1 MALKQTIGTGGLY
14 PTGIAPQALDFRA
27 TQEGMSQALINQT
40 KQRIQQEKDFMNESE
55 KAILNSLSFEA
66 VQGLSDQVQQ
76 NHLKNYNALTDKW
89 TNIYR
94 ERGGKLSDFDQLELK
109 KDKMRMDAET
119 ANLKSNVEQFRFAQ
133 KEILAHP
140 FLYDPE
146 STRRLA
152 DITAKGMV
160 GLPESANILVPI
172 KRTPLDY
179 IENIHKP
186 ELDRLAKQ
194 TDTEIS
200 MAKSRQGIVTALK
213 DNERR
218 LGEWYDVKVKENPE
232 LFGQISKPDFIN
244 ALKTNYNT
252 EAFNSS
258 LYSTDRKSSGS
269 KAAKQ
274 ELYPTNVEGETVFNL
289 PNTMGQA
296 VKRYK
301 VGTVFDAKTGEEV
314 VINDAI
320 DVEPIGFTSNG
331 MIIGEVG
338 GGQLK
343 RGDKPL
349 FSTST
354 SIDKKPL
361 AEKKKSGK
369 TEDELISNAFGVLS
383 ANADKPT
390 KAGQWSNVE
399 NVSLTKDEEGN
410 YILRGTI
417 TAYEGRFGSDYKP
430 GEKLKPSAKK
440 VESKEVEVPVY
451 PVTDIAGKR
460 QLKFPL
466 KDYRNLVAGQEKFY
480 RIGNKT
486 VGEYLDDIEDGVLQE
501 NAQGSVPVLS
511 KAELLN
517 QGYSEEQINS
527 AVKAGKIK
535 LQ

>member
-1 MALKQTIGTGGLY
+1 MALKQNIGTGGLY

-27 TQEGMSQALINQT
+27 TQEAMSQALINQT

-146 STRRLA
+146 SARRLA

-186 ELDRLAKQ
+186 ELDRFAKQ

-244 ALKTNYNT
+244 ALKTNYST
-252 EAFNSS
+252 EAFNASLDRNNRGGGSGPDKNARDYTPTSFEYKNDKYNIVQIPSDVAQADRNFFINKAKNKDTGEVVQLDQSKASLLGVDVDKGVILLQGVGAQAEKGGNPLYSKDGAAAKNTKGEWAGYTESDLKSEDVQKRLLESS
-258 LYSTDRKSSGS
+258 LPAGTKADKIKNIDVTKNSDGSITISG
-269 KAAKQ
+269 
-274 ELYPTNVEGETVFNL
+274 ELDLGYMGTKGALRGGWFGKNDTQPVEVTLKTFND
-289 PNTMGQA
+289 PSAQA
-296 VKRYK
+296 VFEAPLGDNKPAVAVMFPK
-301 VGTVFDAKTGEEV
+301 VKVRGVPLEDYVDRAGTTTEKQTLSVAEYNKAKGT
-314 VINDAI
+314 NY
-320 DVEPIGFTSNG
+320 T
-331 MIIGEVG
+331 
-338 GGQLK
+338 
-343 RGDKPL
+343 
-349 FSTST
+349 
-354 SIDKKPL
+354 KK
-361 AEKKKSGK
+361 
-369 TEDELISNAFGVLS
+369 
-383 ANADKPT
+383 
-390 KAGQWSNVE
+390 Q
-399 NVSLTKDEEGN
+399 
-410 YILRGTI
+410 
-417 TAYEGRFGSDYKP
+417 
-430 GEKLKPSAKK
+430 
-440 VESKEVEVPVY
+440 
-451 PVTDIAGKR
+451 
-460 QLKFPL
+460 
-466 KDYRNLVAGQEKFY
+466 
-480 RIGNKT
+480 
-486 VGEYLDDIEDGVLQE
+486 IEDAL
-501 NAQGSVPVLS
+501 GS
-511 KAELLN
+511 
-517 QGYSEEQINS
+517 QYQI
-527 AVKAGKIK
+527 VD
-535 LQ
+535 